1 MNRKLRLLV
10 AISLVLFAALSI
22 VWTLLLPDSAVDPQ
36 NSLLVIA
43 DAGATAPIAVLALT
57 LSQLAFMIAFVGV
70 AVWLHPATP
79 RLTSI
84 GGALAILGGFGHTV
98 FCGVE
103 MARHALAAD
112 PTANLAAA
120 GRLES
125 YLPLMP
131 FMMAG
136 LICTVVGLVLLGI
149 AHLRSGTAPRW
160 AGPVLI
166 AFVLVE
172 FVGGNFTEWAIY
184 LSGLLLLGACTGLA
198 ASVLHGAHPLPRR
211 ADRTPSDVTVGRGS
225 PQHT

>member
-22 VWTLLLPDSAVDPQ
+22 VWTLLLPDHAADPR

-79 RLTSI
+79 RLATI
-84 GGALAILGGFGHTV
+84 GGALAVLSGFGHTV
-98 FCGVE
+98 YSGVE

-112 PTANLAAA
+112 PIANVAAA

-125 YLPLMP
+125 YPPLMP

-149 AHLRSGTAPRW
+149 AHLRSGAAPRW
-160 AGPVLI
+160 TGPVLI

-172 FVGGNFTEWAIY
+172 FVGGSFTEWATY

-198 ASVLHGAHPLPRR
+198 VSVFHGAHPLPRR
-211 ADRTPSDVTVGRGS
+211 ADRTPRDVTVASGS